1 MTDHTRYLVKILKQE
16 VEPEDISASPMTF
29 LLREDVED
37 PQDLENQEKSDKGAN
52 LFSGLLIFSI
62 FGFIFFNFN

>member
-1 MTDHTRYLVKILKQE
+1 
-16 VEPEDISASPMTF
+16 MTF